1 MMRRTLVFLLC
12 GLLGLA
18 LLPTTPAA
26 AAPPTISTVSAGAYH
41 NCGLTSGGG
50 VLCWGYNTWGTLGNG
65 THIDS
70 PTPAWVSGL
79 GTGVVAVSGGL
90 EHTCALTSSGGVKC
104 WGGNGHGQVGP
115 NQGSNSTTPVDVS
128 GLGGGVVAIG
138 AGRDHT
144 CAVTS
149 SGGVK
154 CWGRNDT
161 GQLGDGTTALRY
173 TPVAVSGL
181 DAGVVSVS
189 GGGAHSC
196 ALTSSGAVLCW
207 GWNAYG
213 QLGDGT
219 TTNSLTPVPVSGLDS
234 GVVAI
239 SAGSAQTCALTSG
252 GAVLCWGYNGSGQ
265 LGDGTTT
272 NSSTPVAVSGLG
284 SGVGA
289 ISAGDHHTCALTNG
303 GGAQCWG
310 YNGYGQLGDGTT
322 TGSLTPVGVSGLG
335 TGVVAIGAGYA
346 HTCAAFSGGGVR
358 CWGYNISGQLGNGTT
373 TDSSTPVEV
382 RFGQTATT
390 LESTQ
395 NPSTFTQPVTF
406 IATVNPTDGG
416 GTVAFSADGTAISGC
431 ESQPVTLGSQSYQ
444 ATCTTSSLS
453 LGDHSITAAYT
464 GDALYDS
471 STSPAL
477 HQDVSVCSAPPG
489 CVIPV
494 PWQVTAIVQLVLD
507 TVGRLLP

>member
-18 LLPTTPAA
+18 LLATALAA

-50 VLCWGYNTWGTLGNG
+50 VLCWGYNTWGTLGDG

-70 PTPAWVSGL
+70 PTPAGVSGL

-90 EHTCALTSSGGVKC
+90 EQTCALTSSGGVKC

-128 GLGGGVVAIG
+128 GLGGEVVAIG

-207 GWNAYG
+207 GWNA
-213 QLGDGT
+213 
-219 TTNSLTPVPVSGLDS
+219 
-234 GVVAI
+234 
-239 SAGSAQTCALTSG
+239 
-252 GAVLCWGYNGSGQ
+252 
-265 LGDGTTT
+265 
-272 NSSTPVAVSGLG
+272 
-284 SGVGA
+284 
-289 ISAGDHHTCALTNG
+289 
-303 GGAQCWG
+303 
-310 YNGYGQLGDGTT
+310 YGQLGDGTT

-431 ESQPVTLGSQSYQ
+431 ESQPVTSGSQSYQ